1 MNGEQGG
8 DYSVEFGRLGAEEW
22 TRVLAGFD
30 DAVIYQT
37 RAYGAE
43 RWGARNL
50 GHVVVREG
58 GEPVAAAQV
67 AEVGAPRLGVGVC
80 YVPWGPL
87 HRPRGRGRDND
98 ALRGILAAMRE
109 RYCRNGGLCMRLRP
123 QSDGDDGSVV
133 RALTAEGFGRV
144 ASARAY
150 RTLVMDLSL
159 PLDEIRRGSKRPYA
173 QHYRRAVR
181 SGVEVES
188 GTGADLLGRFLEL
201 YGELKARKGFD
212 VLVDPGVFARVQS
225 ALPERLRMT
234 TTVCMLRGEAVSA
247 LVTSAIGDTAIM
259 LFGASSPAGR
269 ETCASY
275 LMWWH
280 ALARF
285 KEEGRR
291 WLDLG
296 GIDPENTPGPAK
308 FKGRL
313 AGKSGRDVRHAGQFE
328 APGGI
333 ASRLCV
339 GAGLRLRGVCR
350 RMGSAAGAC
359 LRVAG
364 RARNA
369 ITRAEGTR

>member
-1 MNGEQGG
+1 MNGEQRGG
-8 DYSVEFGRLGAEEW
+8 YSVEFGRLGAEEW
-22 TRVLAGFD
+22 TRVLTRFD

-37 RAYGAE
+37 HAYGAE

-50 GHVVVREG
+50 SHVVVRER

-67 AEVGAPRLGVGVC
+67 AEAGAPRLGVGAC

-87 HRPRGRGRDND
+87 HRPHGRGRDIGG
-98 ALRGILAAMRE
+98 LGRILTAMRE
-109 RYCRNGGLCMRLRP
+109 RYCRDGGLCLRLRP
-123 QSDGDDGSVV
+123 QDDDDDGSVARV
-133 RALTAEGFGRV
+133 LATAGCGRV
-144 ASARAY
+144 ASAPVH

-159 PLDEIRRGSKRPYA
+159 PLDEIRRGLKRPYA
-173 QHYRRAVR
+173 QHYRRALR

-188 GTGADLLGRFLEL
+188 GTGLELLGRFFEL

-212 VLVDPGVFARVQS
+212 GLVDPGVFARAQS
-225 ALPERLRMT
+225 ALPEDLRMT
-234 TTVCMLRGEAVSA
+234 TTVCTLHGEAVAA

-259 LFGASSPAGR
+259 LFAASSPAGR
-269 ETCASY
+269 KTCAAY
-275 LMWWH
+275 LMWWR
-280 ALARF
+280 ALERF
-285 KEEGRR
+285 KAEGRR

-296 GIDPENTPGPAK
+296 GIDPELAPGPAK

-313 AGKSGRDVRHAGQFE
+313 AGKAGRDVRHPGQFE

-339 GAGLRLRGVCR
+339 GAGIRLRGAR
-350 RMGSAAGAC
+350 RRLASVAGAC
-359 LRVAG
+359 LRAAG

-369 ITRAEGTR
+369 ITRAERTT